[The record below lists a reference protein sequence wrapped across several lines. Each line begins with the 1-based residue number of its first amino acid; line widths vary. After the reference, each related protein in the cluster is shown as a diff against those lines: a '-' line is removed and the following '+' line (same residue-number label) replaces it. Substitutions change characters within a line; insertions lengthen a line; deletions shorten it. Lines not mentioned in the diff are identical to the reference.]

1 MKQPASHPLPTLA
14 ILGLLA
20 CTLACNPGT
29 DAESEASSDTG
40 NDTDTGTDTGT
51 GSDSEGEPEP
61 EPLIPRCK
69 APEGMGTPQT
79 IAETLALINTLPEPI
94 TVACVVQSLDRP
106 LAINVTTS
114 NFSAQPAVDE
124 HSPRIFI
131 FSGNL
136 LLSVVPDGTGQN
148 LLEFGQP
155 MGNGTSLK
163 GELEMPVEQPVSSG
177 KPFDHLRY
185 NDKITVCGF
194 CHRDEYLAPDI
205 GHENAY
211 ISRSLKPVETYAVS
225 IDDLRDEHLNCDP
238 EAEPERCAILSSIF
252 SHGPVVHRDFPAEL
266 GTIFDP

>member
-1 MKQPASHPLPTLA
+1 MKQPVCHPSPTLA
-14 ILGLLA
+14 IFGLLVS
-20 CTLACNPGT
+20 TLACSPSS
-29 DAESEASSDTG
+29 DAQSEADSE
-40 NDTDTGTDTGT
+40 TGTSTDSETGT
-51 GSDSEGEPEP
+51 DSEGEPEP
-61 EPLIPRCK
+61 EVLPPRCK
-69 APEGMGTPQT
+69 APEGMGKPAT
-79 IAETLALINTLPEPI
+79 IAETLALINALPEPI

-136 LLSVVPDGTGQN
+136 VLSVVPDGTGQN

-155 MGNGTSLK
+155 MGNGESLK
-163 GELEMPVEQPVSSG
+163 GELEMPVMQPVFSN

-194 CHRDEYLAPDI
+194 CHRDEYLAPNG

-211 ISRSLKPVETYAVS
+211 ISRSLRPVDSYAVS
-225 IDDLRDEHLNCDP
+225 VDDLRTEHLDCDP
-238 EAEPERCAILSSIF
+238 NAEPERCAILSSIF
-252 SHGPVVHRDFPAEL
+252 SHGSVVHQDFPAEL

>member
-1 MKQPASHPLPTLA
+1 MGK
-14 ILGLLA
+14 
-20 CTLACNPGT
+20 
-29 DAESEASSDTG
+29 
-40 NDTDTGTDTGT
+40 
-51 GSDSEGEPEP
+51 PE
-61 EPLIPRCK
+61 
-69 APEGMGTPQT
+69 T
-79 IAETLALINTLPEPI
+79 IAETLALINALPEPI

-106 LAINVTTS
+106 LAINATKS

-131 FSGNL
+131 FSGQL
-136 LLSVVPDGTGQN
+136 RLSVVPDGTGQN

-155 MGNGTSLK
+155 IGEGMSLK

-185 NDKITVCGF
+185 NDNITVCGF

-205 GHENAY
+205 GHPNAY
-211 ISRSLKPVETYAVS
+211 ISRSLRPVDSYAVALE
-225 IDDLRDEHLNCDP
+225 DLRDEHLACDP

-252 SHGPVVHRDFPAEL
+252 SHGPVVHQDFPPEL